1 MTVNPCVQCNQKE
14 SMRQTDLCE
23 DCLIQSFK
31 PLISLSDKIRS
42 FHANKEVTSMP
53 DKPKGAA

>member
-1 MTVNPCVQCNQKE
+1 MEVNRCSQCAQRD

-23 DCLIQSFK
+23 ECLIKKFK

-42 FHANKEVTSMP
+42 LHLNATVSSIQEE
-53 DKPKGAA
+53 PKGAA

>member
-1 MTVNPCVQCNQKE
+1 MTVNLCVQCNQNE

-23 DCLIQSFK
+23 ECLIQNFK

-42 FHANKEVTSMP
+42 FHANNEKSALHEE
-53 DKPKGAA
+53 PKGAA

>member
-1 MTVNPCVQCNQKE
+1 
-14 SMRQTDLCE
+14 MRQTDLCE

-42 FHANKEVTSMP
+42 FHANKEGSLIH

>member
-1 MTVNPCVQCNQKE
+1 MIVNPCVQCNQRE

-42 FHANKEVTSMP
+42 FHANKEGSLIH

>member
-1 MTVNPCVQCNQKE
+1 MTINLCVQCNQSE

-23 DCLIQSFK
+23 ECLIQNFK

-42 FHANKEVTSMP
+42 FHTNNEE
-53 DKPKGAA
+53 PKGAA

>member
-1 MTVNPCVQCNQKE
+1 MEVNRCSHCDQKE

-23 DCLIQSFK
+23 ECLIRTFK

-42 FHANKEVTSMP
+42 LHSNPTVPSIQEE
-53 DKPKGAA
+53 PKGAA